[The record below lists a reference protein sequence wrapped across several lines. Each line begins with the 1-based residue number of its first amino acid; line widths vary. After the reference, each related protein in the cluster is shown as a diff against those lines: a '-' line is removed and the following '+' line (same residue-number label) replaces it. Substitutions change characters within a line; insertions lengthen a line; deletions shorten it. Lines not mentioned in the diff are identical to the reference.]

1 MLEFVLYF
9 FTVVA
14 VVETTVD
21 VGTKTYDTVST
32 VVQEV
37 LADEE
42 PVELE
47 EEHLQSRNTKS
58 KGSALRRWAFL

>member
-9 FTVVA
+9 FLTA
-14 VVETTVD
+14 GLLETTVD

-32 VVQEV
+32 TVQEV

-42 PVELE
+42 PATE
-47 EEHLQSRNTKS
+47 QQD
-58 KGSALRRWAFL
+58 

>member
-9 FTVVA
+9 FTAVA

-32 VVQEV
+32 AVQEV

-42 PVELE
+42 PATE
-47 EEHLQSRNTKS
+47 QQD
-58 KGSALRRWAFL
+58 

>member
-1 MLEFVLYF
+1 MIEFVLYF
-9 FTVVA
+9 FLAVA
-14 VVETTVD
+14 VAETAVD

-32 VVQEV
+32 TVQEV

-47 EEHLQSRNTKS
+47 EEHSTEQEY
-58 KGSALRRWAFL
+58 

>member
-9 FTVVA
+9 FLA
-14 VVETTVD
+14 VGVLEATVD

-32 VVQEV
+32 TVQEV

-42 PVELE
+42 PDVYDEVYTTE
-47 EEHLQSRNTKS
+47 QQD
-58 KGSALRRWAFL
+58 